1 MANLQG
7 FSKSGYDAMINHYTR
22 HQGDPDQEKYIYR
35 LKDRDAEGKS
45 RIKPERTFLNYAIFE
60 RRDPKQF
67 VADAI
72 ESVTVPIKTGKKAT
86 NVMSDWVIT
95 LPKNERLEG
104 REREFF
110 EQSYEFMK
118 TKVPEDLILGGW
130 VHMDEASPH
139 MHFAFVPLVTTQA
152 MTNDKSRP
160 LRDGKGKILRDKKG
174 TVRYERVPKLDAEGN
189 PILRRSFG
197 QSKIFDRRAMESFHP
212 QLEKALSDHFG
223 FKVGIELED
232 EGEKLLS
239 SLSQPEYIKAK
250 QALEKQQEELALG
263 EQRLEHLQEAQEREE
278 RAIEE
283 VDGRIAA
290 VEAGATSIGD
300 VIGAQAESR
309 ELESRIGELES
320 QVRYAECGVG
330 ELAEQVERARSEM
343 DGRLADLTGLER
355 SAKRCADEKLAVDRE
370 TSRVEKACSILSR
383 ALNQG
388 ASAVAQAFTRLIR
401 TNDLRQSTWTPEQKA
416 AAAAKRDQ
424 AIAELKPRTAKN
436 KLDAAI
442 AQVEYK
448 IEKLKTAIRF
458 GFAPKKGRLEDLWEK
473 KSDLESQTPEAIA
486 TNRNYLA
493 ERRIISLCANIH
505 ECRGP
510 RKEQIKAELA
520 EIANNETFGPR
531 VRSTAKSRIA
541 WIDAGAPAGAPAGG
555 GNGNPATRRH
565 TGAQQGGEARGRS
578 IGGDAR

>member
-160 LRDGKGKILRDKKG
+160 LRDGQGKILRDKKG
-174 TVRYERVPKLDAEGN
+174 TIRYERVPKLDAEGN

-197 QSKIFDRRAMESFHP
+197 QSKIFDRRAMENFHP
-212 QLEKALSDHFG
+212 QLEKALSNHFG

-239 SLSQPEYIKAK
+239 SLNQPEYIKAK
-250 QALEKQQEELALG
+250 QALEKQQQEIAQG
-263 EQRLEHLQEAQEREE
+263 EQRLESLQEAQEREE

-290 VEAGATSIGD
+290 VEAGATSLGD
-300 VIGAQAESR
+300 LVGAAAESR
-309 ELESRIGELES
+309 KLEGQIKQLEG
-320 QVRYAECGVG
+320 QVRWTERGIDELG
-330 ELAEQVERARSEM
+330 ERVERARAAV
-343 DGRLADLTGLER
+343 DDRLADTERLER
-355 SAKRCADEKLAVDRE
+355 STKRCESEKLAVDRD
-370 TSRVEKACSILSR
+370 TSRIEKACGVLSR
-383 ALNQG
+383 ALDRG
-388 ASAVAQAFTRLIR
+388 ASEVAQAFAKLIR
-401 TNDLRQSTWTPEQKA
+401 TNDFRRSTWTPEQRA
-416 AAAAKRDQ
+416 AAVAKRDT
-424 AIAELKPRTAKN
+424 ALAELKPRPAKN

-442 AQVEYK
+442 AKVEYK
-448 IEKLKTAIRF
+448 IERFKTAIRL
-458 GFAPKKGRLEDLWEK
+458 GFAPKNGRLEALEK
-473 KSDLESQTPEAIA
+473 QKSELESQTPEAIA
-486 TNRNYLA
+486 LDRNYCA
-493 ERRIISLCANIH
+493 ERKVHILCADIFA
-505 ECRGP
+505 CRGP
-510 RKEQIKAELA
+510 KKVEIKAALA
-520 EIANNETFGPR
+520 EIAKDETLWPKTR
-531 VRSTAKSRIA
+531 DVAKSSIV
-541 WIDAGAPAGAPAGG
+541 WIDAGAPSGSPAGG
-555 GNGNPATRRH
+555 NSGNPAARGH
-565 TGAQQGGEARGRS
+565 AAAQGGEARERS

>member
-1 MANLQG
+1 MANLAG
-7 FSKSGYDAMINHYTR
+7 YSKSGYEAMINHYTR
-22 HQGDPDQEKYIYR
+22 HQGDPDQAKYVYR
-35 LKDRDAEGKS
+35 LKDKDAQGKS
-45 RIKPERTFLNYAIFE
+45 RIHPERTFLNYAIFE

-95 LPKNERLEG
+95 LPKNDRLEG

-160 LRDGKGKILRDKKG
+160 LRDGKGKILKDKKG
-174 TVRYERVPKLDAEGN
+174 TVRYERVPKFDAEGN

-197 QSKIFDRRAMESFHP
+197 QSKIFDRKAMENFHP

-232 EGEKLLS
+232 EGDKLLS
-239 SLSQPEYIKAK
+239 SLSQPDYIKAK
-250 QALEKQQEELALG
+250 QTLEKQQEEIAQG
-263 EQRLEHLQEAQEREE
+263 EERLEHLQEAQEREE

-300 VIGAQAESR
+300 VVGAQAESR
-309 ELESRIGELES
+309 ELEGRIGELES
-320 QVRYAECGVG
+320 QVRYAERGVG
-330 ELAEQVERARSEM
+330 ELAGQVERARSEM
-343 DGRLADLTGLER
+343 DGRLADVARLER
-355 SAKRCADEKLAVDRE
+355 STKRCESEKLAVDRD
-370 TSRVEKACSILSR
+370 TSRIEKACEVLSR
-383 ALNQG
+383 ALGQG
-388 ASAVAQAFTRLIR
+388 ASTVAQAFAKLIR
-401 TNDLRQSTWTPEQKA
+401 TNDFRQSTWTPEQRA
-416 AAAAKRDQ
+416 AATARRDQ
-424 AIAELKPRTAKN
+424 ALADLKPRPAKN

-448 IEKLKTAIRF
+448 IERFKTAIRF
-458 GFAPKKGRLEDLWEK
+458 GFAPKKGRIEELEK
-473 KSDLESQTPEAIA
+473 QKSDLESQTPEAIA
-486 TNRNYLA
+486 LDRNYCA
-493 ERRIISLCANIH
+493 KRKVHILCADIH

-510 RKEQIKAELA
+510 KKVEIKAKLA
-520 EIANNETFGPR
+520 EIAKDESLWTR
-531 VRSTAKSRIA
+531 TRDVAKSRIA
-541 WIDAGAPAGAPAGG
+541 WIDAGAPSGSPAGG
-555 GNGNPATRRH
+555 GSGNPAARGH
-565 TGAQQGGEARGRS
+565 AAAQGGEARERS

>member
-72 ESVTVPIKTGKKAT
+72 KSVTVPIKTGKKAT

-160 LRDGKGKILRDKKG
+160 LRDGKGKILKDKKG

-197 QSKIFDRRAMESFHP
+197 QSKIFDRRAMENFHP

-239 SLSQPEYIKAK
+239 SLSQPDYIKAK
-250 QALEKQQEELALG
+250 QTLEKQQEEIAKG
-263 EQRLEHLQEAQEREE
+263 EERLELLQEAQSREE
-278 RAIEE
+278 RAIDEI
-283 VDGRIAA
+283 DGRIGA
-290 VEAGATSIGD
+290 VEAGATSLGD
-300 VIGAQAESR
+300 FVGAAAESR
-309 ELESRIGELES
+309 KLEGKIEQLEG
-320 QVRYAECGVG
+320 QVRWAERGVG
-330 ELAEQVERARSEM
+330 ELGDKVDRARSRV
-343 DGRLADLTGLER
+343 DGQLADLEGL
-355 SAKRCADEKLAVDRE
+355 KRDTRHCENEKLAVDRE
-370 TSRVEKACSILSR
+370 TSRIENACSLLSR
-383 ALNQG
+383 ALDLG
-388 ASAVAQAFTRLIR
+388 ASAVAQALAKLTR
-401 TNDLRQSTWTPEQKA
+401 TNDLRQSTWSLAERTVAEA
-416 AAAAKRDQ
+416 MCEVE
-424 AIAELKPRTAKN
+424 ISELKERPAKN
-436 KLDAAI
+436 KLDKAI
-442 AQVEYK
+442 AQVEYR
-448 IEKLKTAIRF
+448 IEKFKVYVRY
-458 GFAPKKGRLEDLWEK
+458 GFSPKKGLIEALWKK

-486 TNRNYLA
+486 LDRNLSA
-493 ERRIISLCANIH
+493 KRQVLDLCSDIYA
-505 ECRGP
+505 CRGP
-510 RKEQIKAELA
+510 RKEQIKS
-520 EIANNETFGPR
+520 EIAKIAKDKTLWSETRDF
-531 VRSTAKSRIA
+531 AESRIA
-541 WIDAGAPAGAPAGG
+541 WIDAGAPSGSPTGG
-555 GNGNPATRRH
+555 GSASPAARGH
-565 TGAQQGGEARGRS
+565 GMAQGGEARGRS

>member
-35 LKDRDAEGKS
+35 LKDKDAQGKS
-45 RIKPERTFLNYAIFE
+45 RIHPERTFLNYAIFE

-160 LRDGKGKILRDKKG
+160 LRDGQGKILRDKKG
-174 TVRYERVPKLDAEGN
+174 TVRYERVPKLDADGN

-197 QSKIFDRRAMESFHP
+197 QSKIFDRKAMENFHP

-239 SLSQPEYIKAK
+239 SLNQPEYIKAK
-250 QALEKQQEELALG
+250 QALEKQKQEIAQG
-263 EQRLEHLQEAQEREE
+263 EQRLESLQEAQEREE

-283 VDGRIAA
+283 LDGRIGA
-290 VEAGATSIGD
+290 VEAGATSLGD
-300 VIGAQAESR
+300 LVGAAAESR
-309 ELESRIGELES
+309 KLEGQIEQLEN
-320 QVRYAECGVG
+320 QVRWAERGVN
-330 ELAEQVERARSEM
+330 ELGEQVERARSGVVE
-343 DGRLADLTGLER
+343 RLADIEGL
-355 SAKRCADEKLAVDRE
+355 KRDTRHCENEKLAVDRE
-370 TSRVEKACSILSR
+370 TSRIEKACGVLSR
-383 ALNQG
+383 ALDRG

-401 TNDLRQSTWTPEQKA
+401 TNDLRQSTWTPEQKS

-458 GFAPKKGRLEDLWEK
+458 GFAPRKGRIEELRDQ
-473 KSDLESQTPEAIA
+473 KSKLESRTPEAIA
-486 TNRNYLA
+486 TDRNYLA

-510 RKEQIKAELA
+510 RKEQIKAKLA
-520 EIANNETFGPR
+520 KIAKDESLGQR
-531 VRSTAKSRIA
+531 VRSTAKRRIA
-541 WIDAGAPAGAPAGG
+541 WIDAGAPAGAPAGSS
-555 GNGNPATRRH
+555 NNPMNRNPYAM
-565 TGAQQGGEARGRS
+565 QQGGEARERS

>member
-22 HQGDPDQEKYIYR
+22 HQDDPDQTKYIYR

-45 RIKPERTFLNYAIFE
+45 RIKPERTFLNYAIYE

-72 ESVTVPIKTGKKAT
+72 ASVTVPIKTGKKAT

-95 LPKNERLEG
+95 LPKNDLLKG

-110 EQSYEFMK
+110 EQSFEFMK

-160 LRDGKGKILRDKKG
+160 LRDGQGKILRDKKG
-174 TVRYERVPKLDAEGN
+174 TVRYERVPKLDTEGN

-197 QSKIFDRRAMESFHP
+197 QSKIFDRRAMENFHP

-232 EGEKLLS
+232 EGDKLLS
-239 SLSQPEYIKAK
+239 SLSQPDYIKAK
-250 QALEKQQEELALG
+250 QTLAKQQEEIAKG
-263 EQRLEHLQEAQEREE
+263 EERLEHLQEAQEREE
-278 RAIEE
+278 RSIEE
-283 VDGRIAA
+283 VDGRIGA
-290 VEAGATSIGD
+290 VEAGATSLGD
-300 VIGAQAESR
+300 LVGAAAESR
-309 ELESRIGELES
+309 KLEGQIEQLEG
-320 QVRYAECGVG
+320 QVRWAERGIDELG
-330 ELAEQVERARSEM
+330 ERVERARAAV
-343 DGRLADLTGLER
+343 DDRLADTERLER
-355 SAKRCADEKLAVDRE
+355 STKRCESEKLAVNRD
-370 TSRVEKACSILSR
+370 TSRIEKACGVLSR
-383 ALNQG
+383 ALDRG
-388 ASAVAQAFTRLIR
+388 ASAVAQAFAKLIR
-401 TNDLRQSTWTPEQKA
+401 TNDFRRSTWTPEQRA
-416 AAAAKRDQ
+416 AAVAKRDK
-424 AIAELKPRTAKN
+424 ALAELKPRPAKS

-442 AQVEYK
+442 AKVEYK
-448 IEKLKTAIRF
+448 IERFKTAIRL
-458 GFAPKKGRLEDLWEK
+458 GFAPKNGRLEELEK
-473 KSDLESQTPEAIA
+473 QKSELESQTPEAIA
-486 TNRNYLA
+486 IDRNYCA
-493 ERRIISLCANIH
+493 ERKVHILCADIH

-510 RKEQIKAELA
+510 KKVEIKAKLA
-520 EIANNETFGPR
+520 EIAKDESLWSGTR
-531 VRSTAKSRIA
+531 DVAKSRIA
-541 WIDAGAPAGAPAGG
+541 WIDAGAPSGSPAGG
-555 GNGNPATRRH
+555 GSGNPAARGH
-565 TGAQQGGEARGRS
+565 AAAQGGEARERS

>member
-7 FSKSGYDAMINHYTR
+7 YSSGGYEAMINHYTR
-22 HQGDPDQEKYIYR
+22 HQGDPDQTKYIYR
-35 LKDRDAEGKS
+35 LKDKDAQGKS

-67 VADAI
+67 VADAMA
-72 ESVTVPIKTGKKAT
+72 SVTVPIKTGKKAT

-95 LPKNERLEG
+95 LPKNELLEG
-104 REREFF
+104 REKEFF
-110 EQSYEFMK
+110 EQSFEFMK

-160 LRDGKGKILRDKKG
+160 LRDGQGKILRDKKG

-223 FKVGIELED
+223 FKVGIELEN

-250 QALEKQQEELALG
+250 QTLEKQQEEIAKG
-263 EQRLEHLQEAQEREE
+263 EERLELLQEAQSREE
-278 RAIEE
+278 RAIDEI
-283 VDGRIAA
+283 DGRIGA
-290 VEAGATSIGD
+290 VEAGATSLGD
-300 VIGAQAESR
+300 LVGAAAESR
-309 ELESRIGELES
+309 KLEGQIEQLEG
-320 QVRYAECGVG
+320 QVRWAEHGVG
-330 ELAEQVERARSEM
+330 ELGDKVERARSRV
-343 DGRLADLTGLER
+343 DGQLADLEGL
-355 SAKRCADEKLAVDRE
+355 KRDTRHCENEKLAVDRE
-370 TSRVEKACSILSR
+370 TSRIERACGVLSR

-388 ASAVAQAFTRLIR
+388 PSAVAQAFAGLIR
-401 TNDLRQSTWTPEQKA
+401 TNDLRQSTWTPEQRA
-416 AAAAKRDQ
+416 AAIAKRDQ
-424 AIAELKPRTAKN
+424 ALAELKPRPAKN

-458 GFAPKKGRLEDLWEK
+458 GFAPRKGRLEELRMQKTE
-473 KSDLESQTPEAIA
+473 LEERTPEAIA
-486 TNRNYLA
+486 LDRNLSA
-493 ERRIISLCANIH
+493 KRQVLGLCSDIYA
-505 ECRGP
+505 CRGP
-510 RKEQIKAELA
+510 RKEQIKS
-520 EIANNETFGPR
+520 EIAKIAKDKTLWSETRDF
-531 VRSTAKSRIA
+531 AESRIA
-541 WIDAGAPAGAPAGG
+541 WIDAGAPSGSPAGG
-555 GNGNPATRRH
+555 GSSSPAARGH
-565 TGAQQGGEARGRS
+565 GMAQGGEARSRS

>member
-7 FSKSGYDAMINHYTR
+7 YSSGGYEAMINHYTR
-22 HQGDPDQEKYIYR
+22 HQGDPDQTKYIYR
-35 LKDRDAEGKS
+35 LKDKDAQGKS

-67 VADAI
+67 VADAMA
-72 ESVTVPIKTGKKAT
+72 SVTVPIKTGKKAT

-95 LPKNERLEG
+95 LPKNELLEG
-104 REREFF
+104 REKEFF
-110 EQSYEFMK
+110 EQSFEFMK

-160 LRDGKGKILRDKKG
+160 LRDGQGKILRDKKG

-232 EGEKLLS
+232 EGDKLLS

-250 QALEKQQEELALG
+250 QTLEKQQEEIAKG
-263 EQRLEHLQEAQEREE
+263 EERLELLQEAQSREE
-278 RAIEE
+278 RAIDEI
-283 VDGRIAA
+283 DGRIGA
-290 VEAGATSIGD
+290 VEAGATSLGD
-300 VIGAQAESR
+300 LVGAAAESR
-309 ELESRIGELES
+309 KLEGQIEQLEG
-320 QVRYAECGVG
+320 QVRWAERGVG
-330 ELAEQVERARSEM
+330 ELGERVERARAAV
-343 DGRLADLTGLER
+343 DDRLADTARLKR
-355 SAKRCADEKLAVDRE
+355 STRNCENEKLAVDRE
-370 TSRVEKACSILSR
+370 TSRTERACGVLSR

-388 ASAVAQAFTRLIR
+388 ASAVAQAFAKLIR
-401 TNDLRQSTWTPEQKA
+401 TNDFRRSTWTPEQRA
-416 AAAAKRDQ
+416 TATAERDR
-424 AIAELKPRTAKN
+424 ALAELKPRPAKN

-458 GFAPKKGRLEDLWEK
+458 GFAPRKGRLEELRMQKTE
-473 KSDLESQTPEAIA
+473 LYERTPEAIA
-486 TNRNYLA
+486 LDRNLSA
-493 ERRIISLCANIH
+493 KRQVLGLCSDIYA
-505 ECRGP
+505 CRGP
-510 RKEQIKAELA
+510 RKEQIKS
-520 EIANNETFGPR
+520 EIAKIAKDKTLWSETRDF
-531 VRSTAKSRIA
+531 AESRIA
-541 WIDAGAPAGAPAGG
+541 WIDAGAPSGSPAGG
-555 GNGNPATRRH
+555 GSSSPATRRG
-565 TGAQQGGEARGRS
+565 GATQGGEARERS

>member
-7 FSKSGYDAMINHYTR
+7 FSESGYDAMINHYTR

-160 LRDGKGKILRDKKG
+160 LRDGKGKILKDKKG

-197 QSKIFDRRAMESFHP
+197 QSKIFDRRAMENFHP

-239 SLSQPEYIKAK
+239 SLNQPEYIKAK
-250 QALEKQQEELALG
+250 QALEKQQQEIAQG
-263 EQRLEHLQEAQEREE
+263 EQRLESLQEAQEREE

-290 VEAGATSIGD
+290 VEAGATSLGD
-300 VIGAQAESR
+300 LVGAAAESR
-309 ELESRIGELES
+309 KLEGQIKQLEG
-320 QVRYAECGVG
+320 QVRWTERGIDELG
-330 ELAEQVERARSEM
+330 ERVERARAAV
-343 DGRLADLTGLER
+343 DDRLADTERLER
-355 SAKRCADEKLAVDRE
+355 STKRCESEKLAVDRD
-370 TSRVEKACSILSR
+370 TSRIERACGVLSR
-383 ALNQG
+383 ALDRG
-388 ASAVAQAFTRLIR
+388 ASAVAQAFTGLIR
-401 TNDLRQSTWTPEQKA
+401 TNDFRRSTWTPEQRA
-416 AAAAKRDQ
+416 AAVAKRDQ
-424 AIAELKPRTAKN
+424 ALAELKPRAAKN

-448 IEKLKTAIRF
+448 IERFKTAIRF

-473 KSDLESQTPEAIA
+473 RSDLESQTPEAIA
-486 TNRNYLA
+486 LDRN
-493 ERRIISLCANIH
+493 ISAKRQVLGLCSDIYA
-505 ECRGP
+505 CRGP
-510 RKEQIKAELA
+510 RKEQIKSG
-520 EIANNETFGPR
+520 IAKIAKDKTLWKQTRDF
-531 VRSTAKSRIA
+531 AKSRIA
-541 WIDAGAPAGAPAGG
+541 WIDAGAPSGSPAGG
-555 GNGNPATRRH
+555 GSSSPAARGH
-565 TGAQQGGEARGRS
+565 GMAQGGEARSRS

>member
-35 LKDRDAEGKS
+35 LKDKDAQGKS
-45 RIKPERTFLNYAIFE
+45 RIHPERTFLNYAIFE

-139 MHFAFVPLVTTQA
+139 MHFSFVPLVTTQA

-160 LRDGKGKILRDKKG
+160 LRDGQGKILRDKKG

-197 QSKIFDRRAMESFHP
+197 QSKIFDRKAMENFHP
-212 QLEKALSDHFG
+212 QLEKVLSDHFG

-239 SLSQPEYIKAK
+239 SLNQPEYIKAK
-250 QALEKQQEELALG
+250 QALEKQKQEIAQG
-263 EQRLEHLQEAQEREE
+263 EQRLESLQEAQEREE

-283 VDGRIAA
+283 LDGRIGA
-290 VEAGATSIGD
+290 VEAGATSLGD
-300 VIGAQAESR
+300 LVGAAAESR
-309 ELESRIGELES
+309 KLEGQIEQLEN
-320 QVRYAECGVG
+320 QVRWAERGVN
-330 ELAEQVERARSEM
+330 ELGEQVERARSGVVE
-343 DGRLADLTGLER
+343 RLADIEGL
-355 SAKRCADEKLAVDRE
+355 KRDTRHCENEKLAVDRE
-370 TSRVEKACSILSR
+370 TSRIEKACGVLSR
-383 ALNQG
+383 ALDRG

-401 TNDLRQSTWTPEQKA
+401 TNDLRQSTWTPEQKS

-458 GFAPKKGRLEDLWEK
+458 GFAPRKGRIEELRDQ
-473 KSDLESQTPEAIA
+473 KSKLESRTPEAIA
-486 TNRNYLA
+486 TDRNYLA

-510 RKEQIKAELA
+510 RKEQIKAKLA
-520 EIANNETFGPR
+520 EIAKDESLGQR
-531 VRSTAKSRIA
+531 VRSTAKRRIA
-541 WIDAGAPAGAPAGG
+541 WIDAGAPAGAPAGSS
-555 GNGNPATRRH
+555 NNPMNRNPSAM
-565 TGAQQGGEARGRS
+565 QQGGEARERS

>member
-7 FSKSGYDAMINHYTR
+7 FSSGGYEAMINHYTR
-22 HQGDPDQEKYIYR
+22 HQDDPDQTKYIYR
-35 LKDRDAEGKS
+35 LKDKDAQGKS

-72 ESVTVPIKTGKKAT
+72 ASVTVPIKNGRKAT

-95 LPKNERLEG
+95 LPKNDLLKG

-130 VHMDEASPH
+130 IHMDEASPH

-174 TVRYERVPKLDAEGN
+174 TIRYERVPKLDAEGN

-197 QSKIFDRRAMESFHP
+197 QSKIFDRRAMENFHP

-232 EGEKLLS
+232 EGDKLLS
-239 SLSQPEYIKAK
+239 SLSQPDYIKAK
-250 QALEKQQEELALG
+250 QTLAKQQEEIAKG
-263 EQRLEHLQEAQEREE
+263 EERLEHLQEAQEREE
-278 RAIEE
+278 RSIEE
-283 VDGRIAA
+283 VDGRIGA
-290 VEAGATSIGD
+290 VEAGSTSLGD
-300 VIGAQAESR
+300 LVGAAAESR
-309 ELESRIGELES
+309 KLEGQIEQLEN
-320 QVRYAECGVG
+320 QVRWAERGVN
-330 ELAEQVERARSEM
+330 ELGEQVERARSGVVE
-343 DGRLADLTGLER
+343 RLADIEGL
-355 SAKRCADEKLAVDRE
+355 KRDTRHCENEKLAVDRE
-370 TSRVEKACSILSR
+370 TSRIEKACGILSQ

-416 AAAAKRDQ
+416 AATAKRDQ
-424 AIAELKPRTAKN
+424 AIAELKPRTAKS
-436 KLDAAI
+436 KLDTAI

-448 IEKLKTAIRF
+448 IEKLKAAIRF
-458 GFAPKKGRLEDLWEK
+458 GFAPKRGRIEELRK
-473 KSDLESQTPEAIA
+473 QKSDLEDQTPEAIA
-486 TNRNYLA
+486 GDRNYLA
-493 ERRIISLCANIH
+493 ERKILSLCSNIH
-505 ECRGP
+505 VCRGP
-510 RKEQIKAELA
+510 KKTEIKAKLA
-520 EIANNETFGPR
+520 EIAKDESLWPKTRN
-531 VRSTAKSRIA
+531 VAKDRIA
-541 WIDAGAPAGAPAGG
+541 WIDAGAPAGAPAGS
-555 GNGNPATRRH
+555 GNGNPAARNRAA
-565 TGAQQGGEARGRS
+565 AQQGGESRERS

>member
-1 MANLQG
+1 MANLAG
-7 FSKSGYDAMINHYTR
+7 YNKSGYEAMINHYTR
-22 HQGDPDQEKYIYR
+22 HQGDPDQAKYVYR
-35 LKDRDAEGKS
+35 LKDKDAQGKS
-45 RIKPERTFLNYAIFE
+45 RIHPERTFLNYAIFE

-67 VADAI
+67 VADAMA
-72 ESVTVPIKTGKKAT
+72 SVTVPIKTGKKAT

-95 LPKNERLEG
+95 LPKNDLLEG
-104 REREFF
+104 REKEFF
-110 EQSYEFMK
+110 EQSFEFMR

-174 TVRYERVPKLDAEGN
+174 TIRYERVPKLDAEGN

-197 QSKIFDRRAMESFHP
+197 QSKIFDRKAMENFHP

-232 EGEKLLS
+232 EGDKLLS
-239 SLSQPEYIKAK
+239 SLSQPDYIKAK
-250 QALEKQQEELALG
+250 QALEKQQEEIAQG

-320 QVRYAECGVG
+320 QVRYAERGVG
-330 ELAEQVERARSEM
+330 ELAGQVERARSEM

-355 SAKRCADEKLAVDRE
+355 SAKGCADEKLAVDRE

-383 ALNQG
+383 ALGQG
-388 ASAVAQAFTRLIR
+388 ASAVAQAFAKLIR
-401 TNDLRQSTWTPEQKA
+401 TNDFRQSTWTPDQRA
-416 AAAAKRDQ
+416 AATTRRDQ
-424 AIAELKPRTAKN
+424 ALADLKPRPAKN

-493 ERRIISLCANIH
+493 ERRILSLCADIY

-510 RKEQIKAELA
+510 RKEEIKASLA
-520 EIANNETFGPR
+520 EIAKDETLGSR
-531 VRSTAKSRIA
+531 TRSTAESRIA
-541 WIDAGAPAGAPAGG
+541 WIEAGAPAGAPAGSS
-555 GNGNPATRRH
+555 NGNPATRRH
-565 TGAQQGGEARGRS
+565 TAAQQGGEARGRS

>member
-22 HQGDPDQEKYIYR
+22 HQGDPDQEKYVYR
-35 LKDRDAEGKS
+35 LKDKDAQGKS
-45 RIKPERTFLNYAIFE
+45 RIKPERTFLNYAIYE

-67 VADAI
+67 VADAMA
-72 ESVTVPIKTGKKAT
+72 SVTVPIKTGKKAT

-95 LPKNERLEG
+95 LPKNELLEG
-104 REREFF
+104 REKEFF
-110 EQSYEFMK
+110 EQSFEFMK

-152 MTNDKSRP
+152 MTNDKSHP
-160 LRDGKGKILRDKKG
+160 LRDGKGKLLKDKKG

-197 QSKIFDRRAMESFHP
+197 QSKIFDRRAMENFHP

-239 SLSQPEYIKAK
+239 SLNQPEYIKAR
-250 QALEKQQEELALG
+250 QALEKQQQEIAQG
-263 EQRLEHLQEAQEREE
+263 EQRLESLQEAQEREE

-290 VEAGATSIGD
+290 VEAGATSLGD
-300 VIGAQAESR
+300 LVGAAAESR
-309 ELESRIGELES
+309 KLEGQIEQLEG
-320 QVRYAECGVG
+320 QVRWAERGIDELG
-330 ELAEQVERARSEM
+330 ERVERARAAV
-343 DGRLADLTGLER
+343 DDRLADTERLER
-355 SAKRCADEKLAVDRE
+355 STKRCESEKLAVDRD
-370 TSRVEKACSILSR
+370 TSRIEKACGVLSR
-383 ALNQG
+383 ALDRG
-388 ASAVAQAFTRLIR
+388 ASAVAQAFAKLIR
-401 TNDLRQSTWTPEQKA
+401 TNDFRRSTWTPEQRA
-416 AAAAKRDQ
+416 AAVAKRDT
-424 AIAELKPRTAKN
+424 ALAELKPRPAKN

-442 AQVEYK
+442 AKVEYK
-448 IEKLKTAIRF
+448 IERFKTAIRL
-458 GFAPKKGRLEDLWEK
+458 GFAPKNGRLEALEK
-473 KSDLESQTPEAIA
+473 QKSELESQTPEAIA
-486 TNRNYLA
+486 LDRNYCA
-493 ERRIISLCANIH
+493 ERKVHILCADIH

-510 RKEQIKAELA
+510 KKVEIKAKLA
-520 EIANNETFGPR
+520 EIAEDESLWSRTR
-531 VRSTAKSRIA
+531 DVAKSRIA
-541 WIDAGAPAGAPAGG
+541 WIDAGAPSGSPAGG
-555 GNGNPATRRH
+555 GSGNPAARGH
-565 TGAQQGGEARGRS
+565 AAAQGGEARERS

>member
-35 LKDRDAEGKS
+35 LKDKDAQGKS
-45 RIKPERTFLNYAIFE
+45 RIHPERTFLNYAIFE

-118 TKVPEDLILGGW
+118 IKVPEDLILGGW

-160 LRDGKGKILRDKKG
+160 LRDGQGKILRDKKG

-197 QSKIFDRRAMESFHP
+197 QSKIFDRKAMENFHP

-239 SLSQPEYIKAK
+239 SLNQPEYIKAK
-250 QALEKQQEELALG
+250 QALEKQKQEIAQG
-263 EQRLEHLQEAQEREE
+263 EQRLESLQEAQEREE

-283 VDGRIAA
+283 LDGRIGA
-290 VEAGATSIGD
+290 VEAGATSLGD
-300 VIGAQAESR
+300 LVGAAAESR
-309 ELESRIGELES
+309 KLEGQIEQLEN
-320 QVRYAECGVG
+320 QVRWAERGVN
-330 ELAEQVERARSEM
+330 ELGEQVERARSGVVE
-343 DGRLADLTGLER
+343 RLADIEGL
-355 SAKRCADEKLAVDRE
+355 KRDTRHCENEKLAVDRE
-370 TSRVEKACSILSR
+370 TSRIEKACGVLSR
-383 ALNQG
+383 ALDRG

-401 TNDLRQSTWTPEQKA
+401 TNDLRQSTWTPEQKS

-458 GFAPKKGRLEDLWEK
+458 GFAPRKGRIEELRDQ
-473 KSDLESQTPEAIA
+473 KSKLESRTPEAIA
-486 TNRNYLA
+486 TDRNYLA

-510 RKEQIKAELA
+510 RKEQIKAKLA
-520 EIANNETFGPR
+520 EIAKDESLGQR
-531 VRSTAKSRIA
+531 VRSTAKRRIA
-541 WIDAGAPAGAPAGG
+541 WIDAGAPAGAPACRS
-555 GNGNPATRRH
+555 NNPMNRNPSAM
-565 TGAQQGGEARGRS
+565 QQGGEARERS